1 MKKLLAM
8 LVLFVMLAQVLP
20 LDALA
25 TVGKVLSADELAKA
39 YAITGL
45 GTGGLVA
52 NGDGAFHAGMTPN
65 LSWNASQ
72 LRDWLD
78 EKLDTDLNTVT
89 DLLSQTSFTL
99 SELKEEDPAA
109 YARLAQSEDMQQAQ
123 SAYLKAE
130 KLRETLRYY
139 QDQLTEASGVIAEY
153 GRLMQEEGTSLFD
166 SDRVRWSACIEE
178 AEAEIVEI
186 RRIIAEKYTDWEE
199 RLNLLSLF
207 VQFGPSS
214 QGEQPGD
221 DWKWMNDLL
230 FSGESPVTNTAKVTR
245 VSAASSRM
253 NRLSSA
259 AGTVANAEE
268 WEGQITLLSMFLR

>member
-8 LVLFVMLAQVLP
+8 LVLLVMLAQVLP

-25 TVGKVLSADELAKA
+25 TVGKVLSADELSKA

-72 LRDWLD
+72 MRDWLD

-99 SELKEEDPAA
+99 SELKEKDPAA
-109 YARLAQSEDMQQAQ
+109 YARLAQSEDMQQAE

-166 SDRVRWSACIEE
+166 SDRVRYSACIEE
-178 AEAEIVEI
+178 AEAEITEI
-186 RRIIAEKYTDWEE
+186 RKIIA
-199 RLNLLSLF
+199 
-207 VQFGPSS
+207 
-214 QGEQPGD
+214 
-221 DWKWMNDLL
+221 
-230 FSGESPVTNTAKVTR
+230 
-245 VSAASSRM
+245 
-253 NRLSSA
+253 
-259 AGTVANAEE
+259 ANAEE
-268 WEGQITLLSMFLR
+268 WEGQITLLSMFLRYGPSSQGDVQEDWAWINTVLSGGGEPVTN